1 LVIAIALR
9 SSVREELERHGV
21 TSGPQDTPAT
31 LREKLN
37 DVYVGE
43 VRRLRERQVRG
54 EIPLKEYA
62 THVAALKAR
71 FPLLGLPLELWDE

>member
-1 LVIAIALR
+1 MIAIGLR
-9 SSVREELERHGV
+9 SSVREDLERHGV
-21 TSGPQDTPAT
+21 MAGPQDTPAT
-31 LREKLN
+31 LRERLN

-43 VRRLRERQVRG
+43 VRRLRERQVSG

>member
-1 LVIAIALR
+1 MIAIALR
-9 SSVREELERHGV
+9 SSVREELSRHGV
-21 TSGPQDTPAT
+21 AGGPLDTPAT
-31 LREKLN
+31 LRERLN
-37 DVYVGE
+37 DVYVAE